1 MPSRGPRGQSARRA
15 ASLAAAWSSA
25 SGVTAITAP
34 SAGFTA
40 AMRSRQRWVSAVAVS
55 PPTVIA
61 CRSPATEDEAISK
74 LVPGISGASPD
85 EIWKSGM
92 RAG

>member
-1 MPSRGPRGQSARRA
+1 MPSSAPRGRARKA

-34 SAGFTA
+34 SAGFAA

-55 PPTVIA
+55 PPAVIA
-61 CRSPATEDEAISK
+61 CRNSATVDEAISMR
-74 LVPGISGASPD
+74 VPGISGVSSD